1 MPPMVLLP
9 VRVFTDYCNNAYCLY
24 PETMFKYQYGE
35 QSNHPIS
42 ALSTLSEVRFKI
54 YKCNIRLIT
63 GSSPICSEYILQL

>member
-1 MPPMVLLP
+1 MPSMVLLR
-9 VRVFTDYCNNAYCLY
+9 VCVFTYYCSNEYYYY

-42 ALSTLSEVRFKI
+42 ALSTLSELRFKI
-54 YKCNIRLIT
+54 YKCNILLIT

>member
-1 MPPMVLLP
+1 MPPVVLLP
-9 VRVFTDYCNNAYCLY
+9 VRVFTDYCNNEYYYY

-35 QSNHPIS
+35 QSNQPIS

-54 YKCNIRLIT
+54 YKCNILLIT